1 MVSRIGVKQ
10 NLMIG
15 VCQILVLQSVVGV
28 IVAQQIVELW
38 IEAAGFSLARS

>member
-1 MVSRIGVKQ
+1 
-10 NLMIG
+10 MIG

-38 IEAAGFSLARS
+38 IEAAGFFLARSWSAGI

>member
-1 MVSRIGVKQ
+1 MVSQIGVKQ

>member
-1 MVSRIGVKQ
+1 MVSQIGVKQ

-28 IVAQQIVELW
+28 IVVQQIVELW
-38 IEAAGFSLARS
+38 IEAAEFFLARS